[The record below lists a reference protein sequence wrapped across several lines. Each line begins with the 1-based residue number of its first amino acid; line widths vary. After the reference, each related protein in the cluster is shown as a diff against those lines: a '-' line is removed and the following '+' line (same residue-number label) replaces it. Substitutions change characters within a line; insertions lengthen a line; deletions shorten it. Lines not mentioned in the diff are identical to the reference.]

1 MTERNENVRDFAI
14 GIVAICCAFLL
25 LIAAALS
32 VSAGRGVEMCPTAL
46 AIALVAAVGILS
58 PVLAIVSMRA
68 SFRIYERS
76 PATGLVYSVLL
87 AIVCT
92 VWAILVAWFFFG
104 LTQWW
109 ADWVTGPLGNPYQ
122 RQCF

>member
-1 MTERNENVRDFAI
+1 MTQENQNVSDFGI
-14 GIVAICCAFLL
+14 GIAAICGAFLL
-25 LIAAALS
+25 LIVAGLS
-32 VSAGRGVEMCPTAL
+32 VATRHDVEMCPTAL
-46 AIALVAAVGILS
+46 AIALVVAVSVLS

-68 SFRIYERS
+68 SFRIFERS

-87 AIVCT
+87 AIFCT
-92 VWAILVAWFFFG
+92 AVAILAAWFFFD

-109 ADWVTGPLGNPYQ
+109 ARLVMEPLGSPFQ

>member
-1 MTERNENVRDFAI
+1 MTEGIQNARDFAI
-14 GIVAICCAFLL
+14 GIVAICGAFLI
-25 LIAAALS
+25 LIIATLS
-32 VSAGRGVEMCPTAL
+32 VASAHDVEMCPTAL
-46 AIALVAAVGILS
+46 AIALVVAVSVLS

-68 SFRIYERS
+68 SFRIFERS
-76 PATGLVYSVLL
+76 PATGFLYSVLL

-92 VWAILVAWFFFG
+92 AVAILAAWFFFE

-109 ADWVTGPLGNPYQ
+109 ARVVMGPMGSPFQ